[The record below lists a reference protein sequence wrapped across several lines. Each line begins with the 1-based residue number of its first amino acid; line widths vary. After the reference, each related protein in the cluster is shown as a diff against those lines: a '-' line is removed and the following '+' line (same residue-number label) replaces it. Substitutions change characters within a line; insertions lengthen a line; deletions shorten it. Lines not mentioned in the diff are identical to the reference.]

1 MLKMFGYIM
10 VGVFIC
16 LLVVFLIILFN
27 VIEFFMLMICLFIV
41 KSGLFEGELEDI
53 LVCDDDVFNDVYI
66 YWILF
71 LCCLLLLL
79 FLRLK
84 VDLNEYIGKFL
95 NFNERIF

>member
-1 MLKMFGYIM
+1 M
-10 VGVFIC
+10 
-16 LLVVFLIILFN
+16 FN
-27 VIEFFMLMICLFIV
+27 VIEFFILMICLFIV

-71 LCCLLLLL
+71 LCWLLLLL

>member
-1 MLKMFGYIM
+1 MIREEIWRIVCVKNVWLYYGGCVYMFIDS
-10 VGVFIC
+10 C
-16 LLVVFLIILFN
+16 FLIILFN

-71 LCCLLLLL
+71 LC
-79 FLRLK
+79 
-84 VDLNEYIGKFL
+84 
-95 NFNERIF
+95 

>member
-1 MLKMFGYIM
+1 M
-10 VGVFIC
+10 
-16 LLVVFLIILFN
+16 
-27 VIEFFMLMICLFIV
+27 IEFFMLMFCLLIV

-66 YWILF
+66 YWMLL

-84 VDLNEYIGKFL
+84 VDLNEYIGK
-95 NFNERIF
+95 IFIF

>member
-1 MLKMFGYIM
+1 MFGYIM

-16 LLVVFLIILFN
+16 LLIVFLIILFN

-71 LCCLLLLL
+71 LC
-79 FLRLK
+79 
-84 VDLNEYIGKFL
+84 
-95 NFNERIF
+95 